1 MGFNRMLANPF
12 RRVLVLTEIQRW
24 LTGKTGWRADRPN
37 HQPLKT
43 KL

>member
-12 RRVLVLTEIQRW
+12 RRVLVLTEIQRR